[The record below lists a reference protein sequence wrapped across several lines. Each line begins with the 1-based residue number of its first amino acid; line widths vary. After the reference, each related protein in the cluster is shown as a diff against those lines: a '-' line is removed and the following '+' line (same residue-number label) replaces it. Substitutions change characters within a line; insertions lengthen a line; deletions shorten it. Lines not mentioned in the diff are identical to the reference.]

1 MIVQIQDKEML
12 FNLLKKDVFLYAYH
26 IGDLDDFFFP
36 DCIWFGIKE
45 NGELKDVLL
54 LFTGLSI
61 PTLLVFGS
69 PEFIPTLIN
78 GIINVLPSKF
88 YCHYQ
93 KEFEKCFQK
102 EYEIKSLGTHLKMKF
117 GKPLYS
123 KKNLEIDDCI
133 QLNEE
138 DGEDLLDFYQI
149 AYPNGYFESYMLQ
162 TGKYYGIKIKNKIQS
177 VAGVHVYS
185 EYYSIA
191 VLGNIATLPS
201 TRGRR
206 FATRCIIRLIESFES
221 GVKIGLNVRKDN
233 HAAVNLYE
241 KLGFLTHT
249 PYEEGLFEIKG

>member
-1 MIVQIQDKEML
+1 LIVQTKDKEML
-12 FNLLKKDVFLYAYH
+12 FNLFKKNIFLYNYH

-36 DCIWFGIKE
+36 DCKWFGIRE
-45 NGELKDVLL
+45 NEELKDVIL
-54 LFTGLSI
+54 LFTGLSM
-61 PTLLVFGS
+61 PTLLIFGS
-69 PEFIPTLIN
+69 LKFIPTLIN
-78 GIINVLPSKF
+78 GIINSLPTKF

-102 EYEIKSLGTHLKMKF
+102 EYEIDSLGTHLKMKF

-123 KKNLEIDDCI
+123 KNNLEIENCV
-133 QLNEE
+133 QLGEE
-138 DGEDLLDFYQI
+138 DGEDLLDFYHI
-149 AYPNGYFESYMLQ
+149 AYPHGYFESYMLR
-162 TGKYYGIKIKNKIQS
+162 TGKYYGIKIENKIQS

-201 TRGRR
+201 TRGKG
-206 FATRCIIRLIESFES
+206 FATKCIIRLMESFES
-221 GVKIGLNVRKDN
+221 SVQIGLNVRKDN

-249 PYEEGLFEIKG
+249 PYEEGLFEKKG